1 LTKPSGTVSN
11 GTHVLVL
18 TAGCRLIDAG
28 GDWDRRNRLKAY
40 NGIYLISIRSFA
52 PAADLLLDVLSTF
65 TSTELMP
72 FEDVVKYAVI
82 AGTISLARVDLK
94 TKVIDSPEVLQ
105 ILPGHPVLE
114 PLDRLINCMYVR
126 EYSMYFHAL
135 AEVEGI
141 LKKDRYLASHTRVY
155 VREMR
160 RKAYAQLLESY
171 RSLSIDFMAEQFG
184 VTRDFIDAYLSA
196 FPLFD

>member
-1 LTKPSGTVSN
+1 MVPYPTDLER
-11 GTHVLVL
+11 THVLL
-18 TAGCRLIDAG
+18 LMAGCRLIDAG

-114 PLDRLINCMYVR
+114 PLDRLMNCLYVR
-126 EYSMYFHAL
+126 EYNTYFHAL

-184 VTRDFIDAYLSA
+184 VTRDFIDAYFPA
-196 FPLFD
+196 FPLCG